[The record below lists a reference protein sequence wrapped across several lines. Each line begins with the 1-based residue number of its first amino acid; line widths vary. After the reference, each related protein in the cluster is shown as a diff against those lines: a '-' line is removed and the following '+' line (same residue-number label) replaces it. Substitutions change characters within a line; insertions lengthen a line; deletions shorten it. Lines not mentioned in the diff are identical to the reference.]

1 MDGWR
6 SQYTLHGPNE
16 AEQKLAKPG
25 LLSLLFNIHNR
36 VILRDSNQVCTAVVF
51 QFSPF
56 STSLSSAVL
65 ILLSEQGSE
74 KSVI

>member
-6 SQYTLHGPNE
+6 SQYILLRLNE

-25 LLSLLFNIHNR
+25 LLTVLFNIHNR

-51 QFSPF
+51 QLSP
-56 STSLSSAVL
+56 SSVGLSSAVL
-65 ILLSEQGSE
+65 ILLSKQVSGM
-74 KSVI
+74 SVI